1 MPIGLIKTDY
11 YFMSPGPPY
20 QWEID
25 YGTADNFSFEGKL
38 FQLTV
43 RRDEANIYVYAW
55 SLLNDSYDLYPREV
69 ILPNGVTPKEL
80 SEISIQNMRTSENVA
95 IAVAL
100 KNIGYDIESKGDGVS
115 VVGILDDSPVQN
127 KLQKGDLLKSINA
140 SEISSASE
148 FISTL
153 RTYKIGETVTI
164 GLEREI
170 EGSIEQLY
178 IDTTL
183 IEHIEYEGEPMVGFL
198 ATTVNE
204 RFDFPFEIDIKTGN
218 VGGPSAGLMM
228 ALNVYI
234 NLTPE
239 DITNSMIIAGTGTIE
254 IDGSVGPVGGI
265 KQKIIAAKRAGAEL
279 IIVPVANF
287 EEAKV
292 LETDKT
298 AIIAV
303 DSFAEA
309 LSAFCVS
316 FPPSHS
322 PPHAEDVHCLSNG
335 FSTVRNL
342 TFSCLGRAFTFALAA
357 EADFFRTIIG
367 LGGKG
372 TVSFSNAFLPA
383 SLCLTRLPSAGTT
396 GSK

>member
-1 MPIGLIKTDY
+1 
-11 YFMSPGPPY
+11 
-20 QWEID
+20 
-25 YGTADNFSFEGKL
+25 
-38 FQLTV
+38 
-43 RRDEANIYVYAW
+43 
-55 SLLNDSYDLYPREV
+55 
-69 ILPNGVTPKEL
+69 
-80 SEISIQNMRTSENVA
+80 MRASENVA

-100 KNIGYDIESKGDGVS
+100 KNVGYDIATKGDGVS
-115 VVGILDDSPVQN
+115 VVGILDDSPVKD
-127 KLQKGDLLKSINA
+127 KLKKGDLLNSIN
-140 SEISSASE
+140 SIEILSASQ

-153 RTYKIGETVTI
+153 RTYNIGETVSI
-164 GLEREI
+164 GLQREI

-178 IDTTL
+178 IETTL

-228 ALNVYI
+228 ALNVYN
-234 NLTPE
+234 NLIPE

-265 KQKIIAAKRAGAEL
+265 KQKIIAAKKAGAEL

-303 DSFAEA
+303 ESFAEA
-309 LSAFCVS
+309 LSVIS
-316 FPPSHS
+316 QYSS
-322 PPHAEDVHCLSNG
+322 
-335 FSTVRNL
+335 R
-342 TFSCLGRAFTFALAA
+342 
-357 EADFFRTIIG
+357 
-367 LGGKG
+367 
-372 TVSFSNAFLPA
+372 
-383 SLCLTRLPSAGTT
+383 
-396 GSK
+396 